1 MFDWQ
6 LFTQRSTATVAH
18 SERKKFTG
26 HVECRVFYRNSKPR
40 RSAIRKLN
48 CPVLNVKTAA
58 NRETLLLPAE
68 IIRGMESELPKD
80 GLPNEDCE
88 ISVIYYFF
96 LGSVVDTRTELIQ
109 HL

>member
-6 LFTQRSTATVAH
+6 RFTQNSTAMVAH

-26 HVECRVFYRNSKPR
+26 QIECRIFYRNSIPK
-40 RSAIRKLN
+40 RSTLRKSTCSVLSRE
-48 CPVLNVKTAA
+48 PVAD
-58 NRETLLLPAE
+58 RSRLLLPAE
-68 IIRGMESELPKD
+68 VIREMESELPNS
-80 GLPNEDCE
+80 GLPNEDSE